1 MPALITPG
9 PACVP
14 CSGILTSPEISGLL
28 KSSVAVLLK
37 ALNTLTGTPVH
48 DWNPNWRR
56 VRNLA

>member
-9 PACVP
+9 PAYVP

-28 KSSVAVLLK
+28 KSSVTDLLK

-48 DWNPNWRR
+48 DWNSNWRR
-56 VRNLA
+56 ARHIA